1 MSDAP
6 LRGTRDPIG
15 RLFSADP
22 LFFGG
27 IVCFSRA
34 HAPSVLRV
42 QVVCQ
47 SSCCAFCAQSSM
59 MCFMARD
66 LETARDAG
74 LISTYSADE
83 AVGIAVNNL
92 MFQRRVTRKQ
102 LGDALGVTGSNAG
115 RKLRG
120 EIGWSL
126 NDLYV
131 TSELLQ
137 IELRDILPQ
146 RVAQDDAGY
155 LPVVAAAGTRSAAA
169 RGFAAAA
176 APSCPQRGSNP
187 RPMD

>member
-1 MSDAP
+1 
-6 LRGTRDPIG
+6 
-15 RLFSADP
+15 
-22 LFFGG
+22 
-27 IVCFSRA
+27 
-34 HAPSVLRV
+34 
-42 QVVCQ
+42 
-47 SSCCAFCAQSSM
+47 M
-59 MCFMARD
+59 MCCMARD

-155 LPVVAAAGTRSAAA
+155 LPVAAAGTRSATA

>member
-1 MSDAP
+1 MRYCDHRVFYACPRRPVSIETKRMS
-6 LRGTRDPIG
+6 
-15 RLFSADP
+15 SA
-22 LFFGG
+22 LL
-27 IVCFSRA
+27 C
-34 HAPSVLRV
+34 VLCILAMLCV
-42 QVVCQ
+42 
-47 SSCCAFCAQSSM
+47 
-59 MCFMARD
+59 MAKD
-66 LETARDAG
+66 LEAAREAG

-102 LGDALGVTGSNAG
+102 LGEALGITGPNAG

-126 NDLYV
+126 NDLFIA
-131 TSELLQ
+131 SELLQ

-146 RVAQDDAGY
+146 RVAQDGVGY
-155 LPVVAAAGTRSAAA
+155 LPVATAA
-169 RGFAAAA
+169 RGPVVAA